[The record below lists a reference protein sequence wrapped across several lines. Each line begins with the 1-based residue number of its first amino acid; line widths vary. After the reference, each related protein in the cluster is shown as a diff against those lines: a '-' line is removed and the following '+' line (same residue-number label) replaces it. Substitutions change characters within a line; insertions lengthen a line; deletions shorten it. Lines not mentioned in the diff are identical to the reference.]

1 MILIILKLDFYI
13 LENDVSRIMAHL
25 SNRKQYVSY
34 GSEKSDTGNIEIGVP
49 QGSILGPLLFLL
61 YINDLCDVSHRVSF
75 IQFADDTSIY
85 IVQDH
90 RWKVFVK
97 LWKPK

>member
-1 MILIILKLDFYI
+1 MFTSCVRSFDAFVTMNHWKYI
-13 LENDVSRIMAHL
+13 S
-25 SNRKQYVSY
+25 
-34 GSEKSDTGNIEIGVP
+34 GNIEIGVP

-85 IVQDH
+85 CTGSSLES
-90 RWKVFVK
+90 VF
-97 LWKPK
+97 